1 MAKTWMTKLYRVP
14 ERAQHSFSRHKPQC
28 GRWKQT
34 LKLSRCCQHCDK
46 FLLSLLL
53 SLNASQSSLGSLST
67 QRTLSVPLI
76 MAQRAGIFNFGT
88 DRVRVLVKT
97 LGSGRVSS
105 IFAKRMINRVFAGI
119 GNLDRVFSG
128 KGRRPKKIMPF
139 KMEVASHRW
148 TDWTT

>member
-1 MAKTWMTKLYRVP
+1 MLVVLMAKTWMTKLYRVP

-97 LGSGRVSS
+97 LGSGSGIRY
-105 IFAKRMINRVFAGI
+105 ICKKIINRVFSGI
-119 GNLDRVFSG
+119 GNLDWIFSG
-128 KGRRPKKIMPF
+128 T
-139 KMEVASHRW
+139 S
-148 TDWTT
+148 